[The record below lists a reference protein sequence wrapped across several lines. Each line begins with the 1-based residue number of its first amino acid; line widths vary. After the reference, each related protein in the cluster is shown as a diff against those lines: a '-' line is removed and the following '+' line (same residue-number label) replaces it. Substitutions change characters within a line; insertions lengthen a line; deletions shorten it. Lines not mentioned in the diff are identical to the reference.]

1 MAKLSDS
8 ELLGLLDPQDDP
20 QVSSQPKTLEEYI
33 ALHGQEG
40 RNKWERRDQK
50 RYARSLRLGPI
61 ESGVSSF
68 VSKGIGSITGG
79 TLKGAGILS
88 EWGST
93 LATNEIAAP
102 VMSWVTGKPADR
114 LDPATEK
121 NVLYQMGESL
131 EGIFNKALP
140 TNPIHDTKFWSG
152 ALPQGLG
159 SAVGFIGTGGIIGT
173 VTRGARATQAANVAT
188 KLSAAP
194 KLSPALSASLN
205 KLQSSI
211 KRYDHLRGVGI
222 AGFMVNGSEGFED
235 ARFHI
240 FEKARKEGRE
250 PTDKE
255 LNDLYS
261 TFIINGIGGLSEV
274 VGATALGV
282 RMFSSLDKAT
292 GGAWGDLS
300 SNWLG
305 RIIGGAAVE
314 ATQESFQT
322 GLLNYTASTL
332 VGYDEGRE
340 IAEHVPQAAG
350 VGGAVGAIFGAIS
363 MAGGRRARLHQRM
376 RELRQNA
383 VELEAAGSP
392 KMAEV
397 HRAKADE
404 ILEELKKD
412 LSSPAPEEGNAAN
425 RPVNAGQ
432 ISTSGAFPRKGDS
445 ATSSD
450 EVSTKARNRVYLD
463 RTDPNNPF
471 WVVDV
476 DANATTEEI
485 QAAQAAITDAS
496 TRSTSNNLTY
506 EIFKNGT
513 ARITDSEGN
522 LIEAGQEQV
531 VTQPTSPARIEY
543 NGIKIETGEVN
554 VTDSDANLAISK
566 LLPALEAKARALGLN
581 PSELTLR
588 LNRGSGGIN
597 ARANDI
603 GVVDIDVDWFNKVEQ
618 KFGAKAQEF
627 FTRAADEEIRHIAHN
642 KAMQSDFL
650 AEGGKEADVEGFL
663 AYRAERLQKIWQSVS
678 EEEKSKLIKARGG
691 RGGVDNDVQ
700 LGSEYIRY
708 KWQQISDGKVTEESF
723 AKEPGAIRSAIE
735 SLLRY
740 LKNLTGVNL
749 SAEVEAEI
757 KSVEKFLSK
766 VKPATTS
773 ESTSAESAAVNEDR
787 IFSRPTESTPAY
799 EERPVREN
807 EKPLK
812 DKLREVANRAVNKAA
827 RNGTVFAENKDE
839 ALGFVEA
846 ELLDVADKGYFDEM
860 GDSEAEAKA
869 SVIANRS
876 VTNFLRERLGR
887 TGKKAALETAK
898 SLNEPVPGSEGVTEG
913 DRMQDTKFSTPEEE
927 AAYQDKV
934 KAVGEALS
942 RMDPDLKLIKTDAIE
957 HGGANNRNPRKGEE
971 GTTAAAAQARL
982 DLTPD
987 QYRARRKKA
996 DKQFNEKLSEV
1007 TGVPIKNLTDAES
1020 WAFDPLDDNEL
1031 STYDVASEIQRDS
1044 VTGART
1050 AILPP
1055 AEADSLA
1062 KAGMGKERIAT
1073 NGADFT
1079 DAARRYQSAIFQS
1092 IRNYGESIA
1101 NFYGYTDRRKGEIAT
1116 WALLNNKTKRLLPR
1130 IMPNGTVIDVSP
1142 ELVKNL
1148 ETLREIIPSIEPDAI
1163 YKNLGPALSAG
1174 AEAEVFVDK
1183 EAQVV
1188 YKVLSTEKDGGIG
1201 LATPVEKFI
1210 AEDRPEFMPSYRGV
1224 NKPGDRQTLN
1234 DIAHRYRIQNNH
1246 GGFVFTEIAGV
1257 IEGRGLV
1264 VKQRFI
1270 NGAPSYD
1277 VQGNA
1282 RLAGLTSMSPN
1293 RVNEKHLLPPVTFI
1307 TVDGDR
1313 AFVHGDLDGGGNIFI
1328 GEKDGDLYLI
1338 DVLSRELSEEE
1349 KAFPEIARDIERAAA
1364 VKQYGS
1370 ESFAFNPLDIDLDN
1384 LSAAERKAVDKLEQ
1398 DAKKKPNAT
1407 PRDTYLAVAAMRM
1420 RDDLIPVEIY
1430 GEIVE
1435 ERDPWLDKRKDAK
1448 GEGVSTAKDLMG
1460 FLGVPKVDGEINQIM
1475 DYLPGVVLKTDKP
1488 TPEQVERTKKK
1499 KSKVLRAVKDG
1510 TPVEIR
1516 IDINAFNNSDADGNP
1531 VYVVTIH
1538 ESSDGES
1545 SVGKPI
1551 SYVPVARIKDFT
1563 TVVRFVTDS
1572 DLAPGKRK
1580 KPEDIAAGMRKVPLA
1595 TTKGLAAGTKLTPK
1609 QMLELLDGR
1618 KWIEAGF
1625 NPVRSSE
1632 FVDVRTG
1639 DVILGGD
1646 EAVHVGS
1653 RIFVKRKGAKI
1664 QKKADRP
1671 TGKLSDAES
1680 YAYDPLSGGMTETE
1694 SSEEA
1699 TPEQVDYVVGDA
1711 AKVKEGFGDFWDKAG
1726 RLISGG
1732 YLSVV
1737 DTLERIG
1744 FKPLAD
1750 MINDYQIKIG
1760 EYQGKLMAPI
1770 RGWRRGKTTEEINAA
1785 YRQVEAF
1792 FGLRED
1798 YGSESDIHY
1807 LLNQHSAE
1815 KDRQARRNPDDRD
1828 YTRLNE
1834 ISGEIDLRIRHSARR
1849 ARRRAERYRESMS
1862 PEAQELL
1869 GIIEDTAEIT
1879 GQISQDLNILVK
1891 DGGTYRP
1898 MRNLGRKHYP
1908 RRFSERV
1915 NEVIQSRNLDP
1926 ALFQSLKDAL
1936 IRDGVVESDTA
1947 AEEYLSSMILMGEM
1961 SGGDRMANVELARG
1975 VRLPREFYDTSVDG
1989 YIDFIYGFSER
2000 AAQVQSFG
2008 QSTDT
2013 ETDAFGAAINAAK
2026 GDRVVREYLQAVAND
2041 VYRRRPVRTGLDK
2054 TFERSVSWTGVLY
2067 LSGPFTAVRDF
2078 VSGVMLTVEQYGISN
2093 SAEPIYR
2100 ALLDQA
2106 AAVAEMAR
2114 SGAKN
2119 DWQGIDPDIVIEAE
2133 NMGAIRDDFLSA
2145 QFLDQR
2151 LDPTNSIDQKTQ
2163 LVANK
2168 ALFFKQQMDRLARG
2182 VTMGASLNWL
2192 RSAIQIYRNG
2202 PNSPSARRRI
2212 ESLMRLRFTE
2222 AQAIQLLEGRAGL
2235 VEEFARRSVAEKQYT
2250 YSLAQHP
2257 LFIGASSPV
2266 MKLMFQFQRWSFQR
2280 GRDVIRNV
2288 VSPAVDMVR
2297 KGKTGDPMP
2306 LIRFMGMGLLF
2317 GELLKWLMELFTDR
2331 EDRTATN
2338 EEILNSDKKAGKIF
2352 ERVIQNYVF
2361 TGATGFLGE
2370 YYMMFHELTKRGPRF
2385 KDPWNPPL
2393 FNLAQDME
2401 GFYRNVYQKGLSID
2415 TIGQEA
2421 QRLGRS
2427 LPIANQIEGLVRGTH
2442 RSLFDTDSQ
2451 GTWAARRDLFYTR
2464 NMARRFGEETGIDVE
2479 SKFSG
2484 QFAQDK
2490 YSTQKQNLKEA
2501 LLIGDIDAARA
2512 AKDALL
2518 EAGMNRRSLQSVVR
2532 SNQPI
2537 RIGMQTRDDTQR
2549 QFKKWLNKTVPS
2561 QAHRVNRIQNRYNQ
2575 TARKL
2580 RLMN

>member
-1 MAKLSDS
+1 MAKISDS

-40 RNKWERRDQK
+40 RNKWERQDQK

-68 VSKGIGSITGG
+68 VSKGIGSIVGG
-79 TLKGAGILS
+79 TLKGVGTI
-88 EWGST
+88 GDGF
-93 LATNEIAAP
+93 TNASASA
-102 VMSWVTGKPADR
+102 MSWVTGKPTDR
-114 LDPATEK
+114 LDPMTET

-159 SAVGFIGTGGIIGT
+159 SAVGFIGTGGVIGT

-412 LSSPAPEEGNAAN
+412 LSPPAPEEGNAAN

-476 DANATTEEI
+476 DADATTEEI

-506 EIFKNGT
+506 EIFKDGT

-531 VTQPTSPARIEY
+531 ATQPTSPARIEY

-554 VTDSDANLAISK
+554 AADSDANLAISK
-566 LLPALEAKARALGLN
+566 LLPALEAKALALGLN

-603 GVVDIDVDWFNKVEQ
+603 GVVDIDVDWFNKIE
-618 KFGAKAQEF
+618 KTFGAKAQEF
-627 FTRAADEEIRHIAHN
+627 YTRAADEEIRHIAHN

-650 AEGGKEADVEGFL
+650 AEGGQEADVDGFL
-663 AYRAERLQKIWQSVS
+663 AYRAERLQQIWQSVS
-678 EEEKSKLIKARGG
+678 EEEKSKLIKVRGG
-691 RGGVDNDVQ
+691 RGGVDNEVQ
-700 LGSEYIRY
+700 LGSEYVRY

-740 LKNLTGVNL
+740 LKNLTGVTL

-773 ESTSAESAAVNEDR
+773 ESASAESAAVNEDR
-787 IFSRPTESTPAY
+787 IFSRPTESTPSTQGRELRPD
-799 EERPVREN
+799 EEASIQQVQDATERAVKSAIGTGKVPSKFQEEASDFVRDKMVDKMVDGHFDGMT
-807 EKPLK
+807 EK
-812 DKLREVANRAVNKAA
+812 EVQAAANR
-827 RNGTVFAENKDE
+827 
-839 ALGFVEA
+839 
-846 ELLDVADKGYFDEM
+846 M
-860 GDSEAEAKA
+860 
-869 SVIANRS
+869 ANLR
-876 VTNFLRERLGR
+876 VVDFLRQKLKRTKDGSPGAAAGLAMADSMDAPVGDGTPRGNLMEDER
-887 TGKKAALETAK
+887 A
-898 SLNEPVPGSEGVTEG
+898 P
-913 DRMQDTKFSTPEEE
+913 TPEET
-927 AAYQDKV
+927 AAYESKLE
-934 KAVGEALS
+934 AVNEALA
-942 RMDPDLKLIKTDAIE
+942 RMDPNLRVIKEDAIQ

-1007 TGVPIKNLTDAES
+1007 TGVPVSNLTDATS

-1031 STYDVASEIQRDS
+1031 STYDAASEIQRDS

-1116 WALLNNKTKRLLPR
+1116 WALLNNKTKRLRPR

-1188 YKVLSTEKDGGIG
+1188 YKVLSTERDGGIG

-1224 NKPGDRQTLN
+1224 NKLGERQTLN

-1277 VQGNA
+1277 VQSNA
-1282 RLAGLTSMSPN
+1282 RLAGLTSMTPN
-1293 RVNEKHLLPPVTFI
+1293 RVNEKHLIPPVTFI

-1338 DVLSRELSEEE
+1338 DVLSRELSQEE

-1398 DAKKKPNAT
+1398 DAKKRPNAT

-1430 GEIVE
+1430 REIVG

-1460 FLGVPKVDGEINQIM
+1460 FLGVPKVDGKINQIM

-1488 TPEQVERTKKK
+1488 TPEQVERTKNK
-1499 KSKVLRAVKDG
+1499 KSKVLHAVKDG

-1563 TVVRFVTDS
+1563 TVIRFVTDS

-1595 TTKGLAAGTKLTPK
+1595 TTKGLAAGTKLTPR

-1653 RIFVKRKGAKI
+1653 RIFVKRKGAKV

-1680 YAYDPLSGGMTETE
+1680 YAYDPLAGGMTETE

-1711 AKVKEGFGDFWDKAG
+1711 AKVREGFGSFRDKLG

-1744 FKPLAD
+1744 FKPLAE

-1834 ISGEIDLRIRHSARR
+1834 ISSEIDLRIRHSARR

-2106 AAVAEMAR
+2106 AAIAEMAR

-2212 ESLMRLRFTE
+2212 ESLMRLRFSE

-2370 YYMMFHELTKRGPRF
+2370 YYMMFHELTQRGPRF

-2393 FNLAQDME
+2393 FNLAKDME
-2401 GFYRNVYQKGLSID
+2401 GLARNVYQKGLSID
-2415 TIGQEA
+2415 TISQEA

-2427 LPIANQIEGLVRGTH
+2427 LPIANQFEGLVRGTH

>member
-1 MAKLSDS
+1 MAKLTES
-8 ELLGLLDPQDDP
+8 EMDMLLDSQQQDA
-20 QVSSQPKTLEEYI
+20 SQPLTLDEYI
-33 ALHGQEG
+33 DLYGQEG
-40 RNKWERRDQK
+40 RTEGERQDQK
-50 RYARSLRLGPI
+50 RYARSLRIGPVK
-61 ESGVSSF
+61 SGVSSF
-68 VSKGIGSITGG
+68 VSKGIGSIVGG
-79 TLKGAGILS
+79 TLKGVGTIGDGL
-88 EWGST
+88 
-93 LATNEIAAP
+93 TNASASA
-102 VMSWVTGKPADR
+102 MSWVTGKPADR
-114 LDPATEK
+114 LDPMTEA

-159 SAVGFIGTGGIIGT
+159 SAVGFIGTGGVIGT

-261 TFIINGIGGLSEV
+261 TFVINGIGGLSEV

-292 GGAWGDLS
+292 GGVWGDLA
-300 SNWLG
+300 SNWFG

-397 HRAKADE
+397 HRAKANE
-404 ILEELKKD
+404 ILEELRKD
-412 LSSPAPEEGNAAN
+412 LSPPAPEKGNAAN
-425 RPVNAGQ
+425 RPVNAG

-450 EVSTKARNRVYLD
+450 GVSTNVRNRVYLD

-471 WVVDV
+471 WVVDI
-476 DANATTEEI
+476 DTDATTEEI

-496 TRSTSNNLTY
+496 TRSASNNLTY
-506 EIFKNGT
+506 EIFEDGT

-554 VTDSDANLAISK
+554 AADSDANLAISK
-566 LLPALEAKARALGLN
+566 LLPALEARARALGLN

-597 ARANDI
+597 ASADNI
-603 GVVDIDVDWFNKVEQ
+603 GVVDIDVDWFSKVDQ
-618 KFGAKAQEF
+618 KFGANAQEF
-627 FTRAADEEIRHIAHN
+627 YTRAADEEIRHIAHN

-663 AYRAERLQKIWQSVS
+663 AYRRDRLQKIWQSVS
-678 EEEKSKLIKARGG
+678 EEEKAKLMKARGS
-691 RGGVDNDVQ
+691 RGGMENDVQ
-700 LGSEYIRY
+700 LGSEYVRY

-723 AKEPGAIRSAIE
+723 AKEPGVIRSAIE

-740 LKNLTGVNL
+740 LKNLTGVTL

-787 IFSRPTESTPAY
+787 IFSRPTESTPSTQGRELRPD
-799 EERPVREN
+799 EEASIDQVQEATERAVKSAIGKGKVPSQFQEEASDFVRDKMVDKMVDGHFDGMT
-807 EKPLK
+807 EK
-812 DKLREVANRAVNKAA
+812 EVEAAANRMANL
-827 RNGTVFAENKDE
+827 R
-839 ALGFVEA
+839 
-846 ELLDVADKGYFDEM
+846 
-860 GDSEAEAKA
+860 
-869 SVIANRS
+869 VID
-876 VTNFLRERLGR
+876 FLRRKLKRTKDGSPGAAAGLAMADSMDAPTGDGTPRGNLMEDER
-887 TGKKAALETAK
+887 A
-898 SLNEPVPGSEGVTEG
+898 P
-913 DRMQDTKFSTPEEE
+913 TPEET
-927 AAYQDKV
+927 AAYESKLE
-934 KAVGEALS
+934 AVNEALA
-942 RMDPDLKLIKTDAIE
+942 RMDPDLRVIKEDAIQ

-971 GTTAAAAQARL
+971 NTTAAAAQARL

-1007 TGVPIKNLTDAES
+1007 TGVPVSNLTDASS

-1031 STYDVASEIQRDS
+1031 STYDAASEIQRDS

-1050 AILPP
+1050 AILPLS
-1055 AEADSLA
+1055 ESESSSSL
-1062 KAGMGKERIAT
+1062 KAGMGEERLPT
-1073 NGADFT
+1073 NGADFS
-1079 DAARRYQSAIFQS
+1079 DIARRYQSAIFQS

-1101 NFYGYTDRRKGEIAT
+1101 NFYGFTKSKAETAAWIILLDRSRN
-1116 WALLNNKTKRLLPR
+1116 LPPR
-1130 IMPNGTVIDVSP
+1130 IMSNGVRVEPSE
-1142 ELVKNL
+1142 ELITK
-1148 ETLREIIPSIEPDAI
+1148 TAQLREAIPSIEYNEI
-1163 YKNLGPALSAG
+1163 YEKLDPIGFG
-1174 AEAEVFVDK
+1174 AESHVFADLD
-1183 EAQVV
+1183 AQTV
-1188 YKVLSTEKDGGIG
+1188 YKVMEAKEDWGIG
-1201 LATPVEKFI
+1201 MGAPVGEFSV
-1210 AEDRPEFMPSYRGV
+1210 EDDPQFMPSY
-1224 NKPGDRQTLN
+1224 KEDRLVVGNRFTLN
-1234 DIAHRYRIQNNH
+1234 KMADRFRIQNNH

-1257 IEGRGLV
+1257 IENHGLV
-1264 VKQRFI
+1264 IKQRFI
-1270 NGAPSYD
+1270 NGSEASRAD
-1277 VQGNA
+1277 ERVEA
-1282 RLAGLTSMSPN
+1282 ERAGLLQMTQSN
-1293 RVNEKHLLPPVTFI
+1293 RKIGDPDTDNTYIHVE
-1307 TVDGDR
+1307 GDR
-1313 AFVHGDLDGGGNIFI
+1313 AFAHTDLTGNGNIFI
-1328 GEKDGDLYLI
+1328 GEKDAKPYLI
-1338 DVLSRELSEEE
+1338 DVMSKELSAKE
-1349 KAFPEIARDIERAAA
+1349 KAIPEIARDIERAAA
-1364 VKQYGS
+1364 VERYGS
-1370 ESFAFNPLDIDLDN
+1370 RSFAFNPLDIDLDN
-1384 LSAAERKAVDKLEQ
+1384 LSAAEQKAVDSNKSNKNKRNRSPEL
-1398 DAKKKPNAT
+1398 T
-1407 PRDTYLAVAAMRM
+1407 VAGVRM
-1420 RDDLIPVEIY
+1420 LNDQIT
-1430 GEIVE
+1430 VE
-1435 ERDPWLDKRKDAK
+1435 EYRLLVEKYDPWVVKSDSIDSSGHVISIKKA
-1448 GEGVSTAKDLMG
+1448 
-1460 FLGVPKVDGEINQIM
+1460 LGVPFKSGLEK
-1475 DYLPGVVLKTDKP
+1475 YLKKTQLDRIDADLKNGIP
-1488 TPEQVERTKKK
+1488 I
-1499 KSKVLRAVKDG
+1499 
-1510 TPVEIR
+1510 EIR
-1516 IDINAFNNSDADGNP
+1516 IDIPSFNASSQDGSP
-1531 VYVVTIH
+1531 VYAVTLH
-1538 ESSDGES
+1538 RSSEGER
-1545 SVGKPI
+1545 I
-1551 SYVPVARIKDFT
+1551 SLGDPVSYTSTARIKDFD
-1563 TVVRFVTDS
+1563 VIVRQIKSGDAVIE
-1572 DLAPGKRK
+1572 PK
-1580 KPEDIAAGMRKVPLA
+1580 DIAAGAGKTPLA
-1595 TTKGLAAGTKLTPK
+1595 TTKGRFAGYKVTAKELEE
-1609 QMLELLDGR
+1609 MLSGKE
-1618 KWIEAGF
+1618 WIEVGF
-1625 NPVRSSE
+1625 NPLRSSE

-1639 DVILGGD
+1639 DVILGGA
-1646 EAVHVGS
+1646 EAVHIGS
-1653 RIFVKRKGAKI
+1653 RVFVKKKGAKI

-1671 TGKLSDAES
+1671 TGKLSDAKS
-1680 YAYDPLSGGMTETE
+1680 YAYDPLAGGMIETE

-1711 AKVKEGFGDFWDKAG
+1711 AKVREGFGDFWDKAG
-1726 RLISGG
+1726 RLITGG

-1744 FKPLAD
+1744 FKPLAE

-1792 FGLRED
+1792 FGLREN

-1828 YTRLNE
+1828 YTKLNE
-1834 ISGEIDLRIRHSARR
+1834 ISSEIDLRIRHSARR
-1849 ARRRAERYRESMS
+1849 ARRQAERYRESMS

-1898 MRNLGRKHYP
+1898 MRNLGRNHYP

-1936 IRDGVVESDTA
+1936 IRDGVVENDAA

-1989 YIDFIYGFSER
+1989 YIDFIYGFSDR

-2013 ETDAFGAAINAAK
+2013 ETDAFGAAIKAAK
-2026 GDRVVREYLQAVAND
+2026 GDRAVREYLQAVAND
-2041 VYRRRPVRTGLDK
+2041 VYRRRPIRTGLDK

-2106 AAVAEMAR
+2106 AAIAEMAR

-2192 RSAIQIYRNG
+2192 RSAIQIYKNG

-2212 ESLMRLRFTE
+2212 ESLMRLRFSE

-2370 YYMMFHELTKRGPRF
+2370 YYMMFHELTQRGPRF

-2401 GFYRNVYQKGLSID
+2401 GLARNVYQKGLSID
-2415 TIGQEA
+2415 TISQEA

-2518 EAGMNRRSLQSVVR
+2518 EAGMSRRSLQSVVR